1 MPQLLNPH
9 VVTTEA
15 HAQEPVM
22 HKKPLQW
29 EEQAPQQEQ
38 PHSLQRQKAR
48 AQQWGP
54 SLAKNSNNNKT
65 IMQLKEL
72 QTSLAWL
79 QLVF

>member
-29 EEQAPQQEQ
+29 EEQAPQQE
-38 PHSLQRQKAR
+38 
-48 AQQWGP
+48 
-54 SLAKNSNNNKT
+54 
-65 IMQLKEL
+65 
-72 QTSLAWL
+72 
-79 QLVF
+79 